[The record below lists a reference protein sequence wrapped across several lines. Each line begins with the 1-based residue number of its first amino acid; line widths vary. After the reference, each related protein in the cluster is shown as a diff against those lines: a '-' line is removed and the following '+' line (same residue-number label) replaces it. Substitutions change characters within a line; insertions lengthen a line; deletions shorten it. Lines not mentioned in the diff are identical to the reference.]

1 MKPEK
6 ITKVEEVRYTG
17 KVYNLTTSS
26 GNVIA
31 NNLLC
36 KNSGGLGTPAHERVV
51 AGMIH
56 KANLGVLFVD
66 EIATLDRSTQQEMLS
81 ALQERKFAITGQSE
95 RSAGA
100 MVRTEPV
107 PCDFVLVA
115 AGNLETLRNMH
126 PALRSRIRGYGYEV
140 YMDETILDTE
150 ETREKIAIFVAQEV
164 AKDTRIPPFDKTAV
178 DEIIEEARRMANR
191 KAHLTLRLRNLGGL
205 VRAAG
210 DIAVE
215 EKAKVVAKEHVMKGR
230 QVARPLEK
238 QIADKYIERKK
249 EYQVIITEGKKV
261 GRVNGMAVIG
271 GEDSYSGILLPIE
284 AQVTPGGKKTEFI
297 ATGKLGDIAKEAVK
311 NVSAI
316 ILKYFGEDLR
326 EKYDIYIQFLQTYE
340 GVEGDSASIA
350 IAVAI
355 ISSFKDIPVRQDL
368 AMTGSLSVRGDVLP
382 IGGVSSKV
390 EAAIEAGM
398 KEVIVPRSNL
408 RDIIVDKEK
417 LRKIKIT
424 PAETI
429 EDVLKVALDWNGKK
443 DVLRKITISK

>member
-1 MKPEK
+1 
-6 ITKVEEVRYTG
+6 
-17 KVYNLTTSS
+17 
-26 GNVIA
+26 
-31 NNLLC
+31 
-36 KNSGGLGTPAHERVV
+36 
-51 AGMIH
+51 
-56 KANLGVLFVD
+56 
-66 EIATLDRSTQQEMLS
+66 
-81 ALQERKFAITGQSE
+81 
-95 RSAGA
+95 
-100 MVRTEPV
+100 V

>member
-1 MKPEK
+1 M
-6 ITKVEEVRYTG
+6 
-17 KVYNLTTSS
+17 
-26 GNVIA
+26 
-31 NNLLC
+31 
-36 KNSGGLGTPAHERVV
+36 
-51 AGMIH
+51 
-56 KANLGVLFVD
+56 
-66 EIATLDRSTQQEMLS
+66 
-81 ALQERKFAITGQSE
+81 
-95 RSAGA
+95 
-100 MVRTEPV
+100 
-107 PCDFVLVA
+107 
-115 AGNLETLRNMH
+115 
-126 PALRSRIRGYGYEV
+126 
-140 YMDETILDTE
+140 
-150 ETREKIAIFVAQEV
+150 
-164 AKDTRIPPFDKTAV
+164 
-178 DEIIEEARRMANR
+178 
-191 KAHLTLRLRNLGGL
+191 
-205 VRAAG
+205 
-210 DIAVE
+210 
-215 EKAKVVAKEHVMKGR
+215 
-230 QVARPLEK
+230 
-238 QIADKYIERKK
+238 
-249 EYQVIITEGKKV
+249 
-261 GRVNGMAVIG
+261 
-271 GEDSYSGILLPIE
+271 
-284 AQVTPGGKKTEFI
+284 
-297 ATGKLGDIAKEAVK
+297 K